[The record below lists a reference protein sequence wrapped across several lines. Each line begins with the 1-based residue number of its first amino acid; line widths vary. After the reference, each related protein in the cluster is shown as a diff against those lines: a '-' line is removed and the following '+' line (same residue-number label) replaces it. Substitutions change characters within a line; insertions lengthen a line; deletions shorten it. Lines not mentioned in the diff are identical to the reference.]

1 MEQSKMLEDIIR
13 LAELKNGRALAKA
26 LDIDPA
32 IVTRIRQGKRTFT
45 PLQAKAIEMLTRG
58 RVARTVVRPDIF
70 L

>member
-13 LAELKNGRALAKA
+13 LADLKNGRALAKA
-26 LDIDPA
+26 LDISPA
-32 IVTRIRQGKRTFT
+32 IITRIRKGQRSFT
-45 PLQAKAIEMLTRG
+45 PLQAKEIEMLTEG